1 MGKNSI
7 SLHFSESWKLSI
19 ISYVYG
25 PYIFLCEIPINVFCS
40 ILYWLCLFIIIFIV
54 LLKILNVFFIRNLY
68 LLYVVNVVSPI
79 IVYLFTSFKYKQ
91 KMSLP
96 PPKKK
101 CDTSFQQIEY
111 IPFVPTAA
119 RVLEISPGT
128 QQTKTFFLCGAD
140 FQVGLFLP
148 LPTNNLWELW
158 KWFQFLSLQHG
169 VCDPLP
175 CLPGWLWRQTESSFW
190 FEREGKN

>member
-1 MGKNSI
+1 MGKNNI

-96 PPKKK
+96 PKKK
-101 CDTSFQQIEY
+101 MWHILSANRIHSFC
-111 IPFVPTAA
+111 ANCCSGA
-119 RVLEISPGT
+119 RDIARNT
-128 QQTKTFFLCGAD
+128 TDQD
-140 FQVGLFLP
+140 LFCVWSWLSGR
-148 LPTNNLWELW
+148 LILASTN
-158 KWFQFLSLQHG
+158 Q
-169 VCDPLP
+169 
-175 CLPGWLWRQTESSFW
+175 
-190 FEREGKN
+190 